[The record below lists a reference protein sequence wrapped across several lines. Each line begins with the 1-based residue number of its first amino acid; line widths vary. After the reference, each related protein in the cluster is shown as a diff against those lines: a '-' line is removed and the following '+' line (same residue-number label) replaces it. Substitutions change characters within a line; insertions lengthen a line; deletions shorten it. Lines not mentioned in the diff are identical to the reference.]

1 MLRELSENYRQA
13 TRRIHEEGA
22 RLSHQS
28 SSSLLGEAE
37 AKRQHK
43 EKLLKMHTE
52 GLQAFEEAFRS
63 TVTFSRAL
71 LAKGSPSD
79 IVSKEKQLLSR
90 FGTLRSVSIIL
101 EPPCDSVLEVVEID
115 GTASLTDGYSS
126 GLLVVNGNLL
136 DGKKSLL
143 QKTSP
148 SEEEATGRFSFTI
161 SPRTETGKPFPR
173 GCEGIEISVVGPTD
187 VQVLIP
193 PFLCLDHA
201 DQHTNP
207 FQKT

>member
-1 MLRELSENYRQA
+1 MLRELSENYQQA

-28 SSSLLGEAE
+28 SSNLLGEAE

-52 GLQAFEEAFRS
+52 GLQAFEESFRS

-71 LAKGSPSD
+71 IGKGSPSD
-79 IVSKEKQLLSR
+79 IASKGKQLLSR
-90 FGTLRSVSIIL
+90 FGTLSSVTIIL

-115 GTASLTDGYSS
+115 ETASPANGCSS
-126 GLLVVNGNLL
+126 GLWINGNLL

-148 SEEEATGRFSFTI
+148 AEEEVTGKFSFTI
-161 SPRTETGKPFPR
+161 SPRTETDKPFPR
-173 GCEGIEISVVGPTD
+173 RCEGMEISVVGPTN
-187 VQVLIP
+187 VQVIDP
-193 PFLCLDHA
+193 RFLCLDHHA
-201 DQHTNP
+201 DQP
-207 FQKT
+207 FSHKQIT

>member
-1 MLRELSENYRQA
+1 MLRELSENYQQA

-28 SSSLLGEAE
+28 SSNLLGEAE

-43 EKLLKMHTE
+43 EKLLMMHTE

-63 TVTFSRAL
+63 TVTFSQAL

-101 EPPCDSVLEVVEID
+101 EPPCDSVLEVVEIN
-115 GTASLTDGYSS
+115 GTDGFSS
-126 GLLVVNGNLL
+126 GLLVVTGNLL
-136 DGKKSLL
+136 DSKKSLL

-148 SEEEATGRFSFTI
+148 AEEEVTGRFSFTI

-173 GCEGIEISVVGPTD
+173 GCEGIEISVIGPTD

-193 PFLCLDHA
+193 FLCLITL
-201 DQHTNP
+201 TNAP
-207 FQKT
+207 FSKHIKIINI

>member
-22 RLSHQS
+22 RLALPFTSN
-28 SSSLLGEAE
+28 LLGEAE

-63 TVTFSRAL
+63 TVTFSQAL

-101 EPPCDSVLEVVEID
+101 EPPCDSVLEVVEIN
-115 GTASLTDGYSS
+115 GTDGFSS
-126 GLLVVNGNLL
+126 GLLVVTGNLL
-136 DGKKSLL
+136 DSKKSLL

-148 SEEEATGRFSFTI
+148 AGEEVTGRFSFTI

-193 PFLCLDHA
+193 PILVPDHS
-201 DQHTNP
+201 DQRTL
-207 FQKT
+207 FKTY

>member
-22 RLSHQS
+22 RLALPFTSN
-28 SSSLLGEAE
+28 LLGEAE

-101 EPPCDSVLEVVEID
+101 EPPCDSVLEVVEIN
-115 GTASLTDGYSS
+115 GTDGFSS
-126 GLLVVNGNLL
+126 GLLVVTGNLL
-136 DGKKSLL
+136 DSKKSLL

-148 SEEEATGRFSFTI
+148 AEEEVTGRFSFTI

-173 GCEGIEISVVGPTD
+173 GCEGIEISVIGPTD

-193 PFLCLDHA
+193 FLCLITL
-201 DQHTNP
+201 TNAP
-207 FQKT
+207 FSKHIKIINI